1 MEISIP
7 RSLGCHE
14 NIDAPRASVYKRTES
29 ASSLGTSGSPSV
41 LRFSPGRITDGA
53 VAALLVPALLA
64 DCANSGKLMVVR
76 EYADA
81 RERVAIEFRVFI
93 GGSTRDS
100 KEFLSV
106 EDQRDTIRIHSKKK
120 PTERAKNRSLSRC

>member
-1 MEISIP
+1 
-7 RSLGCHE
+7 
-14 NIDAPRASVYKRTES
+14 
-29 ASSLGTSGSPSV
+29 
-41 LRFSPGRITDGA
+41 
-53 VAALLVPALLA
+53 
-64 DCANSGKLMVVR
+64 MVVR